1 MIKNETRVVVPGPG
15 GGVCGEGIERYC
27 LMCTVSA
34 WDDEKVLEMGSD
46 YGCTTVWMFLM
57 LFNCALQMVKMVY
70 FILYIFYY
78 NKRMSTVAVFM
89 IISVIMTPNENHI
102 MEMLKRRT

>member
-1 MIKNETRVVVPGPG
+1 
-15 GGVCGEGIERYC
+15 
-27 LMCTVSA
+27 
-34 WDDEKVLEMGSD
+34 
-46 YGCTTVWMFLM
+46 
-57 LFNCALQMVKMVY
+57 MVKMVY